1 MKTPYF
7 QPSAF
12 ILLAVFCLTFIACGQ
27 TGKTAETGPE
37 TVIQDTTAAETEPVR
52 LQDNVP
58 DGVTFDG
65 AVFSSLS
72 DDYGDS
78 PFIYEENGEVINDAK
93 YKVRT
98 TAEEILD
105 VTIKNDNT
113 TSLWDMV
120 ATVTKLVMSGDTE
133 YHIYN
138 MMDRFAVSAMTAVE
152 DIFIPLG
159 SLGYVN
165 PDAVYWGEGLTESLS
180 VGGVSYFAQ
189 LPLSIYSLG
198 KPVCM
203 YINKNLA
210 ADLGT
215 EVPYDAVRKGTWTY
229 ETLDQL
235 KANADQDL
243 NGDGIM
249 DTSDR
254 WGLSAGDLRSI
265 ASFVTVSCDESVFKK
280 DDDGFLYYH
289 ALTSEKFISAMEIA
303 FSLYKSVYEGED
315 LVSSVDFKTGE
326 VLFYSGS
333 LASMNNFRDFEDEYG
348 MLPMPKYDEA
358 QKNYRTRTIDSY
370 FAMVPVTVTETDLV
384 GAVLDVLYCEAYN
397 EVHPAYFETSLQEKF
412 ARDED
417 TVSVIGLLLE
427 TQVYNIAEAFMS
439 DVFGDENMRKVI
451 DSPSPDFASFL
462 AKNEKNVVKQL
473 ATLNE
478 ILS

>member
-1 MKTPYF
+1 MKKIF
-7 QPSAF
+7 LQPSAF
-12 ILLAVFCLTFIACGQ
+12 ILLAGFCVTFIACGQ
-27 TGKTAETGPE
+27 TEKTAEAGPE
-37 TVIQDTTAAETEPVR
+37 TAIQVTSAAETEPVR
-52 LQDNVP
+52 LKDNVP

-98 TAEEILD
+98 ATEERLD
-105 VTIKNDNT
+105 VIIKNDST

-120 ATVTKLVMSGDTE
+120 SVVKKLVMSGDTE

-138 MMDRFAVSAMTAVE
+138 MMDRFAVDAMISVK

-159 SLGYVN
+159 NLGYYD
-165 PDAVYWGEGLTESLS
+165 PDAVYWGKGLTESLS
-180 VGGVSYFAQ
+180 VGGVSFFAQ

-210 ADLGT
+210 SDLGT
-215 EVPYDAVRKGTWTY
+215 EIPYDAVRAGTWTY
-229 ETLDQL
+229 EMLDRL
-235 KANADQDL
+235 RANTDQDL

-249 DTSDR
+249 DTNDR

-265 ASFVTVSCDESVFKK
+265 ANFVTVSCDEFVFKK

-289 ALTSEKFISAMEIA
+289 ALSSEKFISAMEIA
-303 FSLYKSVYEGED
+303 FNLYKSVYEGED
-315 LVSSVDFKTGE
+315 LVGSVDFKTGE

-370 FAMVPVTVTETDLV
+370 FAMIPVTVTDTDLC

-427 TQVYNIAEAFMS
+427 TQVYNIAEAFMF

-451 DSPSPDFASFL
+451 DSPSPDFVSFL
-462 AKNEKNVVKQL
+462 AKNEAKVEKKLV
-473 ATLNE
+473 TLNE